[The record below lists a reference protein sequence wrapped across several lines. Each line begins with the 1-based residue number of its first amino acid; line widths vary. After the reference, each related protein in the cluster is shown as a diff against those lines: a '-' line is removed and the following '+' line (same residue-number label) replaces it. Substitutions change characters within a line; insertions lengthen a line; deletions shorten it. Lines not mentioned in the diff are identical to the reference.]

1 MPEDRLRQYRHLTPK
16 EVQETEKLSS
26 RSRRLRSRASCTMR
40 PAVIASS
47 KDADN
52 PTADSAA
59 HGIGETAR
67 CRIRVYKP
75 DLSNEHTA
83 I

>member
-1 MPEDRLRQYRHLTPK
+1 MPEDRLRQYRRLTPK
-16 EVQETEKLSS
+16 EVQETEKFSS
-26 RSRRLRSRASCTMR
+26 RSRRPRSRASCTMR
-40 PAVIASS
+40 PVEIGSS
-47 KDADN
+47 KDAEN

-59 HGIGETAR
+59 HGIGENAR
-67 CRIRVYKP
+67 CCLRACKP